1 MNEIAPATLI
11 ASRTSRNRVLALL
24 RAVVQHHLARVG
36 LVIIAVLCVFAVFA
50 PVLAP
55 YSPYDQDLYSVLAA
69 PSAQHWLGTD
79 NLGRD
84 LFSRLL
90 YGARVSLFVGIG
102 STALSAAFGVVI
114 GLLAGFEGGAIDAII
129 MRLPGIRLL
138 YQGWKQ
144 IALTPGGTEGTFSR
158 VVLIPDET
166 GTMRLMGFCSGRII
180 EADEPCYCVFIPSS
194 PNPIT
199 GRLYFVRTAR
209 CQFIEMTTEEAFKV
223 ILSTGNYVPPI
234 VAIESPPVAH
244 PV

>member
-1 MNEIAPATLI
+1 MKIDTNRARGYAKVRTTFIAGIFAFIPLAVTAFILWWI
-11 ASRTSRNRVLALL
+11 DDKTVIFTDWLFHRRIHFLGVLLT
-24 RAVVQHHLARVG
+24 
-36 LVIIAVLCVFAVFA
+36 
-50 PVLAP
+50 
-55 YSPYDQDLYSVLAA
+55 LAA
-69 PSAQHWLGTD
+69 IYAIGIVTNSLLGKYI
-79 NLGRD
+79 L
-84 LFSRLL
+84 RLL
-90 YGARVSLFVGIG
+90 
-102 STALSAAFGVVI
+102 
-114 GLLAGFEGGAIDAII
+114 DAII

-180 EADEPCYCVFIPSS
+180 MADEPCYCVFIPSS

-199 GRLYFVRTAR
+199 GRLYFIRASR
-209 CQFIEMTTEEAFKV
+209 CQFIDMTTEEAFKV

-234 VAIESPPVAH
+234 VAIESPPVIQ

>member
-1 MNEIAPATLI
+1 MKIDTNRARGYANVRTTFIAGIFAFIPLAVTAFILWWI
-11 ASRTSRNRVLALL
+11 DDKTVIFTDWLLHRRIHFLGVLLT
-24 RAVVQHHLARVG
+24 
-36 LVIIAVLCVFAVFA
+36 
-50 PVLAP
+50 
-55 YSPYDQDLYSVLAA
+55 LAA
-69 PSAQHWLGTD
+69 IYAIGIVTNSLLGKYI
-79 NLGRD
+79 L
-84 LFSRLL
+84 RLL
-90 YGARVSLFVGIG
+90 
-102 STALSAAFGVVI
+102 
-114 GLLAGFEGGAIDAII
+114 DAII

-180 EADEPCYCVFIPSS
+180 MADEPCYCVFIPSS

-199 GRLYFVRTAR
+199 GRLYFIRASR
-209 CQFIEMTTEEAFKV
+209 CQFIDMTTEEAFKV

-234 VAIESPPVAH
+234 VAIKSPPVVQ